1 MAAPTEK
8 VLPYGLRY
16 ASVFELN
23 ANGTPKGTTHT
34 AGYEGLQFKGST
46 AFDMTVPDARK
57 LTGLGEDG
65 ITQVVFLPPQ
75 EGIDAVL
82 NVEAADPALIALL
95 DGTKAETLGETT
107 IMGGGTNKQG
117 FEPRVGLM
125 LYQAAR
131 GLETGASY
139 WRTIIIPSAQIVR
152 KPGSMTAEKSIT
164 QYQVAPNRTSKH
176 LWGPAFSNATNGFT
190 HGQFIEVWSNYPLR
204 LAAFVGNNSAVEFP
218 FPATTPAVSTDGV
231 MVFVNDAPVTTGIT
245 KAVDDLTF
253 AVAPADGAR
262 IVILREIAG
271 L

>member
-16 ASVFELN
+16 TSVFELN

-82 NVEAADPALIALL
+82 NVEATDPALIALL

-131 GLETGASY
+131 GLETGQSY
-139 WRTIIIPSAQIVR
+139 WRTIIIPSAQVVR

-190 HGQFIEVWSNYPLR
+190 HGQFVEVWSNYPLR
-204 LAAFVGNNSAVEFP
+204 LASYVGNNSAVEFP
-218 FPATTPAVSTDGV
+218 FPADLPAVQ
-231 MVFVNDAPVTTGIT
+231 TTGI
-245 KAVDDLTF
+245 KVWVDGVIVSSGLTLEVDKVTF
-253 AVAPADGAR
+253 AVAPAAAAR
-262 IVILREIAG
+262 IDILREVAG
-271 L
+271 